1 MKILIQYES
10 DTLLTEEVA
19 QYFKECQENILKCKY
34 EPDKIIVFINRL
46 RNQLIQWLDR
56 NKIVATSLN
65 DLIEILMKGI

>member
-19 QYFKECQENILKCKY
+19 QYFKECQENILECKY
-34 EPDKIIVFINRL
+34 EPDKIIVFISRL